1 MHTYTYALPLG
12 FPSHSDHYS
21 ALSGVLC
28 AIEYALIVIPL
39 YRIVIYFIHSLISV
53 YVSISISQFLL
64 LPSFFLG
71 IHIFVLYV
79 CVLLFLLCN

>member
-1 MHTYTYALPLG
+1 MYMYALPLG
-12 FPSHSDHYS
+12 FPPHSDHYS

-28 AIEYALIVIPL
+28 AIEYALMVISL
-39 YRIVIYFIHSLISV
+39 YKILIYLIHSLNSV

-64 LPSFFLG
+64 VPSFFLG

-79 CVLLFLLCN
+79 CVFLFPLCK